1 MIKVDVFIKN
11 KNWKKKISNPNSLKG
26 LKEIISIADNHSC
39 FDKSIF
45 NTILWASEYYHH
57 PIGEVFF
64 SFIISFLFF
73 FLPIAFSKI
82 PLRVAPDF
90 VAPSPN
96 LAINDFSS
104 SI

>member
-1 MIKVDVFIKN
+1 MDFLSIIELVIFLVKVS
-11 KNWKKKISNPNSLKG
+11 KI
-26 LKEIISIADNHSC
+26 
-39 FDKSIF
+39 
-45 NTILWASEYYHH
+45 
-57 PIGEVFF
+57 F
-64 SFIISFLFF
+64 SKF
-73 FLPIAFSKI
+73 FLPIEGFFFRSFLIISGFDNYLSFFVPFLPSAFSKI